1 MAKFCTKCGK
11 PLEDGKTCDCEFTK
25 KEESSK
31 AGVVQT
37 TSGVDINRYINS
49 YIDIVK
55 GIFTKPVDTMKKYI
69 EGEQYIL
76 GIIAIVLNSLI
87 SGIFLYC
94 LCSEAM
100 GLIGS
105 FMGYGSIFSGYAGDL
120 PVMKIILYGLLFMV
134 VGFFSTAGMIYVVAN
149 LILKDPIDI
158 KKSISL
164 VGVCSVFT
172 TVTTIACLILTYI
185 SIKFMMI
192 VLLVAGLFY
201 LTYLYQA
208 ISESTK
214 VDRNKLA
221 YIFVPTVSIATF
233 IVVYILPKILF

>member
-11 PLEDGKTCDCEFTK
+11 PLEDGKACDCELTK

-37 TSGVDINRYINS
+37 TSGVDINGYINS
-49 YIDIVK
+49 YMDIVK
-55 GIFTKPVDTMKKYI
+55 GIFTKPVETMKKYI
-69 EGEQYIL
+69 AGDQYIL
-76 GIIAIVLNSLI
+76 GIIAIVFNSLI

-105 FMGYGSIFSGYAGDL
+105 FMGYGSILGGYTGDL
-120 PVMKIILYGLLFMV
+120 PVAKIILYGLLFMA
-134 VGFFSTAGMIYVVAN
+134 VGFFSTAVMIYVIAN
-149 LILKDPIDI
+149 LILKDKIDI

-172 TVTTIACLILTYI
+172 TITTVVCIILTYI
-185 SIKFMMI
+185 SIKFMII
-192 VLLVAGLFY
+192 VLLVAGVFY

-221 YIFVPTVSIATF
+221 YVFVPAVSIATF
-233 IVVYILPKILF
+233 IVVYLLPKILF